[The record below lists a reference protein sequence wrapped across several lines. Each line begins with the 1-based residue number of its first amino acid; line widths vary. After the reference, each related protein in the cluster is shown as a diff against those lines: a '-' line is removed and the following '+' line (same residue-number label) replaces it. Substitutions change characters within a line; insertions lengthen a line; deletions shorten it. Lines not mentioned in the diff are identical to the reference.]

1 MRHQNAQ
8 RRFSRTSAHRQ
19 ALFRNLATSFMLNNG
34 RIETTVPK
42 VKDLRIVVEK
52 LITLGAKT
60 DLHSKRQA
68 YSYLLNKDAVHK
80 LFAEIS
86 PKLSGRNGGY
96 TRITRTRVR
105 PGDATEMA
113 VLELVQ

>member
-8 RRFSRTSAHRQ
+8 RRFSRTSAHRIT
-19 ALFRNLATSFMLNNG
+19 LFRNMATSFVLNDG

-42 VKDLRIVVEK
+42 AKDLRVVVEK
-52 LITLGAKT
+52 LITLGSGT
-60 DLHSKRQA
+60 TLHAKRQA

-86 PKLSGRNGGY
+86 PRCAGRKGGY

-113 VLELVQ
+113 ILELV